1 VPSWRLDPCVL
12 GFGEHGNLITT
23 RAVEGSSPC
32 STQKIGKKR
41 SVKVYLPLSLAELFP
56 EAERSANF
64 SGMEDAIHSQQRHTG
79 PTTSLNRETVE
90 VEYTPH
96 GVRRHGAIGWR
107 IMFKE
112 LAESRRLIWLL
123 MLRDISVRYRQ
134 SVLGYI
140 WAVVPQIVTVG
151 VFAFLHA
158 SRVLPIGGTRIAYV
172 AYALWGISVWQLF
185 AGCLSGC
192 TTSLVSSGSLVTKV
206 NFPREALV
214 IAALCQPVFDFFVRL
229 VPVIAV
235 FFWYGV
241 VPSWG
246 IVFMPLVLLPVVLLA
261 LGLGFVLSIANL
273 VIRDTGNALGMVLTV
288 GMFLTPVLYPPPVRW
303 PFFLVNLL
311 NPLSP
316 LLTASQ
322 DLIAEGFLTRPEML
336 AAASVLSLALTLSG
350 WRAFRVT
357 IPRVAGYA

>member
-1 VPSWRLDPCVL
+1 MPVM
-12 GFGEHGNLITT
+12 ENT
-23 RAVEGSSPC
+23 
-32 STQKIGKKR
+32 IGQ
-41 SVKVYLPLSLAELFP
+41 L
-56 EAERSANF
+56 SANA
-64 SGMEDAIHSQQRHTG
+64 SKPMESKIA
-79 PTTSLNRETVE
+79 VA
-90 VEYTPH
+90 EYTPR
-96 GVRRHGAIGWR
+96 GIRRDGLAGWR
-107 IMFKE
+107 LMLIE

-123 MLRDISVRYRQ
+123 ILRDLSVRYRQ
-134 SVLGYI
+134 SILGYV
-140 WAVVPQIVTVG
+140 WAVIPQIATVG

-172 AYALWGISVWQLF
+172 AYALWGISIWQLF
-185 AGCLSGC
+185 AGCLSSC

-214 IAALCQPVFDFFVRL
+214 IAALGQPVFDFFVRL
-229 VPVIAV
+229 VPVVAV
-235 FFWYGV
+235 FIWYGV
-241 VPSWG
+241 TPSWG
-246 IVFMPLVLLPVVLLA
+246 IIFLPFVLMPVMLLA

-273 VIRDTGNALGMVLTV
+273 VIRDTGNALGTVLTI

-322 DLIAEGFLTRPEML
+322 DLIAAGFLTRPEMF
-336 AAASVLSLALTLSG
+336 AVACVLSLVLALIG

>member
-1 VPSWRLDPCVL
+1 M
-12 GFGEHGNLITT
+12 ENT
-23 RAVEGSSPC
+23 
-32 STQKIGKKR
+32 IGQ
-41 SVKVYLPLSLAELFP
+41 L
-56 EAERSANF
+56 SANA
-64 SGMEDAIHSQQRHTG
+64 SKPMESKIA
-79 PTTSLNRETVE
+79 VA
-90 VEYTPH
+90 EYTPR
-96 GVRRHGAIGWR
+96 GIRRDGLAGWR
-107 IMFKE
+107 LMLIE

-123 MLRDISVRYRQ
+123 ILRDLSVRYRQ
-134 SVLGYI
+134 SILGYV
-140 WAVVPQIVTVG
+140 WAVIPQIATVG

-172 AYALWGISVWQLF
+172 AYALWGISIWQLF
-185 AGCLSGC
+185 AGCLSSC

-214 IAALCQPVFDFFVRL
+214 IAALGQPVFDFFVRL
-229 VPVIAV
+229 VPVVAV
-235 FFWYGV
+235 FIWYGV
-241 VPSWG
+241 TPSWG
-246 IVFMPLVLLPVVLLA
+246 IIFLPFVLMPVMLLA

-273 VIRDTGNALGMVLTV
+273 VIRDTGNALGTVLTI

-322 DLIAEGFLTRPEML
+322 DLIAAGFLTRPEMF
-336 AAASVLSLALTLSG
+336 AVACVLSLVLALIG

>member
-1 VPSWRLDPCVL
+1 MEEVIYPR
-12 GFGEHGNLITT
+12 
-23 RAVEGSSPC
+23 
-32 STQKIGKKR
+32 Q
-41 SVKVYLPLSLAELFP
+41 
-56 EAERSANF
+56 SA
-64 SGMEDAIHSQQRHTG
+64 AP
-79 PTTSLNRETVE
+79 PTTAPRQDELEIV
-90 VEYTPH
+90 YTPNGARRN
-96 GVRRHGAIGWR
+96 GVSGWR
-107 IMFKE
+107 IIFAE
-112 LAESRRLIWLL
+112 LVESRRLIWLL
-123 MLRDISVRYRQ
+123 ILRDISVRYRQ
-134 SVLGYI
+134 SILGYI
-140 WAVVPQIVTVG
+140 WAIIPQLATVS

-185 AGCLSGC
+185 AGCLSSC
-192 TTSLVSSGSLVTKV
+192 TASLVSSGSLVTKV

-214 IAALCQPVFDFFVRL
+214 IAAVGPPLFDFTVRL
-229 VPVIAV
+229 VPVVAV
-235 FFWYGV
+235 FIWYGV
-241 VPSWG
+241 MPSWG
-246 IVFMPLVLLPVVLLA
+246 AIFVPLVLLPVMLLA

-273 VIRDTGNALGMVLTV
+273 VIRDTGNALGTVLTI

-322 DLIAEGFLTRPEML
+322 DLIAEGFLTRPEMFAVACLFSLVFAL
-336 AAASVLSLALTLSG
+336 AG

>member
-1 VPSWRLDPCVL
+1 MEEVFRQRPADVAPTPSLRRDDLEIV
-12 GFGEHGNLITT
+12 
-23 RAVEGSSPC
+23 
-32 STQKIGKKR
+32 
-41 SVKVYLPLSLAELFP
+41 
-56 EAERSANF
+56 
-64 SGMEDAIHSQQRHTG
+64 
-79 PTTSLNRETVE
+79 
-90 VEYTPH
+90 YTPDGARRN
-96 GVRRHGAIGWR
+96 GVSGWR
-107 IMFKE
+107 IMFAD
-112 LAESRRLIWLL
+112 LVESRRLIWLL
-123 MLRDISVRYRQ
+123 ILRDISVRYRQ
-134 SVLGYI
+134 SILGYI
-140 WAVVPQIVTVG
+140 WAIIPQLATVS

-185 AGCLSGC
+185 AGSLSSC
-192 TTSLVSSGSLVTKV
+192 TASLVSTGSLVTKV

-214 IAALCQPVFDFFVRL
+214 IAAVGPPVFDFIVRL
-229 VPVIAV
+229 VPVVGV
-235 FFWYGV
+235 FIWYGV
-241 VPSWG
+241 APSWG
-246 IVFMPLVLLPVVLLA
+246 IIFIPLVLLPVMLLA

-273 VIRDTGNALGMVLTV
+273 VIRDTGNALGTVLTV

-322 DLIAEGFLTRPEML
+322 DLIAEGFLTKPEMFVV
-336 AAASVLSLALTLSG
+336 ACVLSLVSALAG